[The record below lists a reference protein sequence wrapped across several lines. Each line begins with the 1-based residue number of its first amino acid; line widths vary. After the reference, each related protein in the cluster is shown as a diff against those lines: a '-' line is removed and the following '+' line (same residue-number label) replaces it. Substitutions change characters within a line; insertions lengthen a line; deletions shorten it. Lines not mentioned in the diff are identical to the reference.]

1 MKTNQKIVKSR
12 MSTIY
17 MDTEML
23 TLSLEITQRYTDDTA
38 DHFRQ
43 DFNMNV
49 MPYDMAMS
57 VICSLINPVERQR
70 K

>member
-1 MKTNQKIVKSR
+1 MKTCKKIVKSR
-12 MSTIY
+12 KSVIT
-17 MDTEML
+17 MDTE
-23 TLSLEITQRYTDDTA
+23 TRILSLEISQLYTDNTI
-38 DHFRQ
+38 DHFKQ

>member
-12 MSTIY
+12 KSVITMN
-17 MDTEML
+17 TESRI
-23 TLSLEITQRYTDDTA
+23 LSLEISQQYTDDTV
-38 DHFRQ
+38 DHFQQ

>member
-1 MKTNQKIVKSR
+1 MKTSQKIVKSR
-12 MSTIY
+12 KSVIT
-17 MDTEML
+17 MDTETR
-23 TLSLEITQRYTDDTA
+23 TLSLEISQQYTDDTV

>member
-1 MKTNQKIVKSR
+1 MKTSQKIVKSR
-12 MSTIY
+12 KSVIT
-17 MDTEML
+17 MDTE
-23 TLSLEITQRYTDDTA
+23 TRILSLEISQLYTDDTI

>member
-1 MKTNQKIVKSR
+1 
-12 MSTIY
+12 
-17 MDTEML
+17 MDTE
-23 TLSLEITQRYTDDTA
+23 TRILSLEISQLYTDNTI
-38 DHFRQ
+38 DHFKQ